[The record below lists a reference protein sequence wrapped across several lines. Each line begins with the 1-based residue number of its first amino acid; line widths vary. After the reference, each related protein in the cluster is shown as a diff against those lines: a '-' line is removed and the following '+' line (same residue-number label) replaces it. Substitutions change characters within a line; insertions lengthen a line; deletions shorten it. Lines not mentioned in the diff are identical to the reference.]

1 MDFIFPSIQ
10 CYGKVSLFIFLGGLL
25 EVSTSVV
32 VRVSITGIKHDQKQL
47 GEERVYFSLELS
59 GHTHHGGTFSQDP
72 GDRN

>member
-47 GEERVYFSLELS
+47 GEERVYFSLQL
-59 GHTHHGGTFSQDP
+59 
-72 GDRN
+72 